1 MTRSGQLDQISEAI
15 GALRSDVQHLHGC
28 MHDVGTKV
36 DNLQTELTIDKGDL
50 AKLKAKGAGI
60 LIGVSLASGF
70 VGSKLAALAHLL
82 GRVAG

>member
-15 GALRSDVQHLHGC
+15 GALRSDVQHLHECTHDLKSEVQC
-28 MHDVGTKV
+28 MRD
-36 DNLQTELTIDKGDL
+36 ELTIDKDDL

-70 VGSKLAALAHLL
+70 VGSKLSALAHLL
-82 GRVAG
+82 ARATG